1 MEVDTKLD
9 KIACD
14 FINNTCEE
22 GYCNFFNETY
32 SLLQKIQLRLLDED
46 KENFERAIKVFAKYN
61 LCVFD

>member
-22 GYCNFFNETY
+22 GYGNFFNETY
-32 SLLQKIQLRLLDED
+32 LLLQKIQLRLFDED
-46 KENFERAIKVFAKYN
+46 KDNFERAIKIFNKYN
-61 LCVFD
+61 LTVFD